1 MRQGETFNW
10 EPISILFSLGNKGF
24 NGGGFFFKWDILRE
38 IFEIQKTVDTL
49 LFSCRLKISF
59 KGLN

>member
-24 NGGGFFFKWDILRE
+24 NGGGFFLNGIFSGKFLKYRKWWTCYCLVAD
-38 IFEIQKTVDTL
+38 
-49 LFSCRLKISF
+49 
-59 KGLN
+59 

>member
-24 NGGGFFFKWDILRE
+24 NGGGFFLNGIFSGKFLKYRKWWTRYCLVAD
-38 IFEIQKTVDTL
+38 
-49 LFSCRLKISF
+49 
-59 KGLN
+59 